1 MTDGGFLPWHL
12 DLARSWLQARDRFA
26 HAWLIHGLHGVG
38 QVAFAQAGA
47 KSLLCESPQ
56 AGLAC
61 GACQACHWVDAGN
74 HPDLRRIRP
83 DELALQE
90 GGLSED
96 EGAEEAGARKKQPS
110 REIRVEQIRSLL
122 PWFNTATHRAGWR
135 VAVLYPAER
144 LNTISANA
152 LLKILEEPP
161 AHTVFLVV
169 ADAPDRLLPTLVSRC
184 RRLPLSVPSCEAAER
199 WLSQQGINEPTSW
212 LAASGGAPLLALERA
227 RAGGEACPVW
237 LDDFLSLCAT
247 PAYTASLADQL
258 ASLPTTDWVD
268 GFQRLLVDMSLATR
282 NVPIR
287 YFPSR
292 SRAVHAVAS
301 RLDPRQLASAL
312 GWLTQQRRLAGQPLN
327 PKFLADHALALLL
340 RACHPVS

>member
-12 DLARSWLQARDRFA
+12 GLARSWLQSRERFA

-47 KSLLCESPQ
+47 QSLLCESPQ

-61 GACQACHWVDAGN
+61 GACQACRWVEAGN

-83 DELALQE
+83 DELALLE
-90 GGLSED
+90 GGASE
-96 EGAEEAGARKKQPS
+96 EGAEEATRKKQPS
-110 REIRVEQIRSLL
+110 REIRVEQVRSLL
-122 PWFNTATHRAGWR
+122 PWFNTATHRSGWR

-144 LNTISANA
+144 LNAISANA

-184 RRLPLSVPSCEAAER
+184 RRLPLSIPSQDEACQ
-199 WLSQQGINEPTSW
+199 WLGQQGIDQAASW
-212 LAASGGAPLLALERA
+212 LAAAGGAPLLALERA
-227 RAGGEACPVW
+227 RAGAAACPAW
-237 LDDFLSLCAT
+237 LDDFLNLCCV
-247 PAYTASLADQL
+247 PGYTAGLADQL
-258 ASLPTTDWVD
+258 AALPTEEWVD
-268 GFQRLLVDMSLATR
+268 GFQRLMLDLSLVARDAP
-282 NVPIR
+282 VR

-292 SRAVHAVAS
+292 SQALHAVAS
-301 RLDPRQLASAL
+301 RLDPRQLTGAL
-312 GWLTQQRRLAGQPLN
+312 QWLVRQRRLAGQPLN
-327 PKFLADHALALLL
+327 PKFLADHGLALLL
-340 RACHPVS
+340 RACRPVS